1 MQRTPIDA
9 HTARRLNLAMPLE
22 RDSLFRAQMA
32 SLRETVA
39 WAKEQSPLY
48 RTHLATVDPA
58 CLRER
63 QDLERIPFL
72 TEASISSS
80 PLDLLCISQS
90 RISRIITL
98 ETSGS
103 TGHPKRLFFTQEDLA
118 ATLEFF
124 YEGMLSLIEQR
135 DNVLVLLPASQPD
148 GVGDLL
154 LRALS
159 GHGVNCSAVWPLPA
173 IDVLARTV
181 QDTSASCIVGLPQHL
196 LALAEALP
204 KDSGVSS
211 MLLCSD
217 YAPDAVRQRI
227 ETACGCKTFLHYGTT
242 ETGLGGGVECGM
254 HRGCHLRES
263 DLLVEIV
270 DPESNESL
278 IDGELGEIVI
288 TTLARRGMPLVRYRT
303 GDLARLDRRICPCGG
318 ATARL
323 YDIRGRNTPCRLAGG
338 GMLFSQ
344 DLDDA
349 LFGIEELLDFRARL
363 EPGSLE
369 SIHIEYLARRG
380 YASANE
386 IRKSLLS
393 IPAILNAV
401 KDDQL
406 IIGDIGQISKFSASH
421 TMKRSILDRR

>member
-48 RTHLATVDPA
+48 RTHLASVEPA
-58 CLRER
+58 CLHER

-103 TGHPKRLFFTQEDLA
+103 TGPPKRLFFTQEDLA

-124 YEGMLSLIEQR
+124 YEGMLNLITQQ
-135 DNVLVLLPASQPD
+135 DNVLVLLPANQPD
-148 GVGDLL
+148 SVGDLL

-159 GHGVNCSAVWPLPA
+159 GHGVQISAVWPLPA
-173 IDVLARTV
+173 INVLARTV
-181 QDTSASCIVGLPQHL
+181 RETSASCIVGLPQHL
-196 LALAEALP
+196 LALAEGMP
-204 KDSGVSS
+204 QDSRVSS

-227 ETACGCKTFLHYGTT
+227 ETACGCTTFLHYGTT

-270 DPESNESL
+270 NPENNASL
-278 IDGELGEIVI
+278 ADGEFGEIVI
-288 TTLARRGMPLVRYRT
+288 TTLGRRGMPLIRYRT
-303 GDLARLDRRICPCGG
+303 GDLARLDRRKCQCGG
-318 ATARL
+318 TTARL
-323 YDIRGRNTPCRLAGG
+323 CDIRGRNKPFRLAGG
-338 GMLFSQ
+338 GILFSQ

-349 LFGIEELLDFRARL
+349 LFGIEGLLDFRARL
-363 EPGSLE
+363 ESGRPE
-369 SIHIEYLARRG
+369 SIHIEYLARRE
-380 YASANE
+380 YAAGNE
-386 IRKSLLS
+386 IRKSLFN
-393 IPAILNAV
+393 IPAVLDAV
-401 KDDQL
+401 KDGQL
-406 IIGDIGQISKFSASH
+406 IIGDIGQIPKFSASH